1 MNTSNMKP
9 RISAVCAG
17 LCFMMLAATG
27 LRAEP
32 EGKLVSQWKMSDFDG
47 SVVTNGVPDA
57 GALTLEDAK
66 AVPVPAE
73 EAGVKGLRFENKEA
87 LKGKSTDIPD
97 LGAFC
102 DSQRPF
108 AVRMVVV
115 PIERQTGAYAGLFEA
130 GGIGQKGFRMFIN
143 QGFKIGIEISS
154 DDENYGLSGKTT
166 LALGTAYTV
175 EVRFD
180 GKAVTLLVN
189 GEVDAEKEV
198 PSLTPYEG
206 MFRIGRA
213 SGQDYDFNGII
224 GEVSVFALKP

>member
-1 MNTSNMKP
+1 MNTSNRKFH
-9 RISAVCAG
+9 IGSVCAG
-17 LCFMMLAATG
+17 LCFMTLAATG

-32 EGKLVSQWKMSDFDG
+32 EGKLVSQWKMSNFDG
-47 SVVTNGVPDA
+47 SEVKNGVPEA
-57 GALTLEDAK
+57 GALTLEDTK
-66 AVPVPAE
+66 GVPVPAE
-73 EAGVKGLRFENKEA
+73 EAEVKGLRFEKEA
-87 LKGKSTDIPD
+87 LNGKSIEIPD

-102 DSQRPF
+102 DPQRPF

-115 PIERQTGAYAGLFEA
+115 PIERQSGAYAGLFQA

-143 QGFKIGIEISS
+143 QQFKIGINISS
-154 DDENYGLSGKTT
+154 DDENYALCGKTI

-175 EVRFD
+175 EVRFA
-180 GKAVTLLVN
+180 GMTVTLLVN
-189 GEVDAEKEV
+189 GEVEAEKEV

-206 MFRIGRA
+206 LFRIGRA